1 MSPMFTPIEEFGKYS
16 VQYKCSNLLTYTT
29 KILSIDNLELYE
41 FLKVTAIV
49 HRQRIKSKFINQI
62 NNNIG
67 FCKIRNKLQPFSGIH
82 VPNLAEMSFFFDTSI
97 PLGDVYETTL

>member
-16 VQYKCSNLLTYTT
+16 VQCKYSNLSTYTT
-29 KILSIDNLELYE
+29 KILSIINLELYK

-62 NNNIG
+62 NNNI
-67 FCKIRNKLQPFSGIH
+67 
-82 VPNLAEMSFFFDTSI
+82 
-97 PLGDVYETTL
+97 